1 MARIVT
7 SVAQIESRAE
17 RAERLLEC
25 RAECEC
31 NRLEREDFTRSEARA
46 IMSAMEHD
54 ERALQAEQR
63 AESRRLESWEREE
76 DRRAEYELRRFTRM
90 LRTAVAFNWS
100 SRRSR
105 LLRMARA
112 KRAEYARAYRRTSV
126 YVVRPGTGAGSPAC
140 QPSASIPSASIP
152 KPRMPITGYSS
163 EYSSDFSIADYTA
176 SSRGSSMEERVMDK
190 HDLELL
196 DEEQRAEL
204 KLTMFGV
211 NARNRP
217 THATMTAAALC
228 SCLETAP
235 GFMPRAEYSIE
246 KCEVR
251 IQTGTASTRTVR
263 EMMHLGK
270 PGKPEHK
277 SASPELKF

>member
-7 SVAQIESRAE
+7 TVAQIESRAE
-17 RAERLLEC
+17 RVSALVEC

-31 NRLEREDFTRSEARA
+31 AKASREEFTRSEARA
-46 IMSAMEHD
+46 IQQAMEHD

-63 AESRRLESWEREE
+63 AENMRRVEWERDE
-76 DRRAEYELRRFTRM
+76 DRRAEYELKCYTRM
-90 LRTAVAFNWS
+90 LGRTPAFS
-100 SRRSR
+100 SGRRSR
-105 LLRMARA
+105 QTLQRWARA

-126 YVVRPGTGAGSPAC
+126 YVVGKPHGTGAA
-140 QPSASIPSASIP
+140 
-152 KPRMPITGYSS
+152 YSS
-163 EYSSDFSIADYTA
+163 NCGETVGKPDQPDRFSSEDYTF
-176 SSRGSSMEERVMDK
+176 SSRGSSMGERVMDK

-204 KLTMFGV
+204 EFTMFGV
-211 NARNRP
+211 NSVVRP

-228 SCLETAP
+228 SCME
-235 GFMPRAEYSIE
+235 PRAEYSIE

-270 PGKPEHK
+270 PEHK
-277 SASPELKF
+277 PASPELKF